1 MIDEPAE
8 QPNEPIGLDVKVTK
22 TEMDSSQKKAVIWM
36 AVAVI
41 VILAILAAGT
51 IFLLRSDV
59 DTTSHIRDI
68 FIIFMAL
75 ESFIIGLALIVLVVQ
90 LATLINLLQNEIKP
104 ILNSTSET
112 VNTLR
117 GTATFLSDNLAE
129 PVIKMNE
136 SLAVV
141 RKLIDFLKIWK

>member
-8 QPNEPIGLDVKVTK
+8 QPYEPVEPTGHIAKPDL
-22 TEMDSSQKKAVIWM
+22 DSSQKKAVIWM
-36 AVAVI
+36 AVI
-41 VILAILAAGT
+41 VIIVLAILAAGT

-59 DTTSHIRDI
+59 DTTSHIRDV

-75 ESFIIGLALIVLVVQ
+75 ESFIIGLALIVLIVQ

-117 GTATFLSDNLAE
+117 GTATFLSNNLAE

-141 RKLIDFLKIWK
+141 RKLMDFLKILK

>member
-8 QPNEPIGLDVKVTK
+8 QPYEPVDQTGQIAKG
-22 TEMDSSQKKAVIWM
+22 EMDSSQKKAVIWM
-36 AVAVI
+36 AVVVI
-41 VILAILAAGT
+41 VVLAILAAGT

-75 ESFIIGLALIVLVVQ
+75 ESFIIGLALIVLIVQ

-117 GTATFLSDNLAE
+117 GTATFLSNNLAE

-136 SLAVV
+136 SLAIV
-141 RKLIDFLKIWK
+141 RRLLDFLKILK

>member
-1 MIDEPAE
+1 MIDEPVK
-8 QPNEPIGLDVKVTK
+8 QSDEPVEPAVMITK
-22 TEMDSSQKKAVIWM
+22 GDTDSSSKKAVIWM
-36 AVAVI
+36 AVIVI
-41 VILAILAAGT
+41 VVLALLAAGT

-75 ESFIIGLALIVLVVQ
+75 ESFIIGLALIVLIVQ

-112 VNTLR
+112 VDTLR

-136 SLAVV
+136 SLAVM

>member
-8 QPNEPIGLDVKVTK
+8 QPYEPVEPTGHIAK
-22 TEMDSSQKKAVIWM
+22 TDLDSSQKKAVIWM
-36 AVAVI
+36 AVI
-41 VILAILAAGT
+41 VIIVLAILAAGT

-75 ESFIIGLALIVLVVQ
+75 ESFIIGLALIVLIVQ

-117 GTATFLSDNLAE
+117 GTATFLSNNLAE

-141 RKLIDFLKIWK
+141 RKLMDFLKILK